1 MRPPEVRLSL
11 ACGEVLPWRIA
22 KTRMLQG
29 LTCIK
34 RSAEE
39 EWLTGVPHA
48 VVGDAKRSEYPVAHV
63 AAWQNLG

>member
-1 MRPPEVRLSL
+1 
-11 ACGEVLPWRIA
+11 
-22 KTRMLQG
+22 MLQG

-34 RSAEE
+34 RGAEE

-63 AAWQNLG
+63 TAWQNLG